1 MPDHHQEKLWNSYFI
16 TILVINIFTSMGFSI
31 VMPIVAKYAISLGA
45 TVAFAGV
52 IAGFFSITA
61 LIGRPFSGVI
71 ADKFNKKYVMLFATV
86 MLAVSTLGYGIS
98 TSTSMLLFF
107 RILHGLA
114 FSISGTASMSLG
126 TAFIPHDRLGEG
138 IGFLGIGF
146 ILSRAVGPNIGIVL
160 LENYGYT
167 SVFIAGF
174 AIVALSAVMMLFIK
188 YTHEKKES
196 SKATGKKFKLKLS
209 DMIAKEI
216 LMITV
221 VVGTISVMNGLIS
234 SFLVNLSDEKGIVGI
249 GIYFTVNAVVL
260 LLIRPFSGKL
270 IDKKRLAFIAY
281 PAFILAII
289 AALLIGFSTSLWTIL
304 LAAVLYAI
312 GQGASQ
318 PAFQA
323 TCIKK
328 LGRNRVGVA
337 TSTYYIGADIG
348 NGLGPMIGGVI
359 AGSFGFSSVYFFGA
373 IILLAGMALFF
384 IYDKKEKHDAQDRD

>member
-1 MPDHHQEKLWNSYFI
+1 MPNNPKEKLWNSYFV
-16 TILVINIFTSMGFSI
+16 TILIINTFTSMGFSI

-61 LIGRPFSGVI
+61 LIGRPFSGLI
-71 ADKFNKKYVMLFATV
+71 ADKFNKKYVMLFATG

-98 TSTSMLLFF
+98 KSTSVLLFF

-114 FSISGTASMSLG
+114 FSVSGTASISLG

-160 LENYGYT
+160 LENFGYS

-174 AIVALSAVMMLFIK
+174 VIVALSAIMMIFIK
-188 YTHEKKES
+188 YTHEKEEKDEQS
-196 SKATGKKFKLKLS
+196 TEKFKLKFS
-209 DMIAKEI
+209 DLIAKELLVLTI
-216 LMITV
+216 
-221 VVGTISVMNGLIS
+221 VVGSISVMNGLIS
-234 SFLVNLSDEKGIVGI
+234 SFLINLSDEKGIAGI
-249 GIYFTVNAVVL
+249 GMYFTVNALVL
-260 LLIRPFSGKL
+260 LFIRPFAGKL
-270 IDKKRLAFIAY
+270 IDKKGLAFIVF
-281 PAFILAII
+281 PAFTLAIV
-289 AALLIGFSTSLWTIL
+289 AAILIGLATSLWMIL
-304 LAAVLYAI
+304 IAAFFYAV

-328 LGRNRVGVA
+328 LGRKRVGVA

-359 AGSFGFSSVYFFGA
+359 AGSFGFSCVYIFGA
-373 IILLAGMALFF
+373 GILLAGMMLFF
-384 IYDKKEKHDAQDRD
+384 FYNRKEKRGIKIE